1 MDAGD
6 VDEPH
11 RHDCSAVE
19 SSSRGESS
27 KAGEVFQ
34 LSMLKNCL
42 RRRRP
47 LSTRSPI
54 AQLMS
59 WTFSKAAQTFL
70 HRLQRCNGA
79 QEEPVERSCKQPSG
93 LNPLHDGQGGQGR
106 GIESKTW
113 DSEVRDSLVSRG
125 ESYDA
130 ADPHDALADGSGL
143 PAEEGGGVRRGG
155 HRERW
160 GQVQEGDQN
169 QGQGKPNRV
178 DCSGNWQAF
187 EKVNGTEVL
196 GEGAGAVQPP
206 CRVPTLQSQPV
217 RPLVG
222 VPDVRIRW
230 ERFDV
235 DHAASST
242 ATVVPETPDSHS
254 LKTLEGTYPQFL
266 PAPRS
271 KPDQG
276 AVTLKV
282 TNMGKISMVDG
293 GTGSTTSRRSKT
305 SSQETARARSTS
317 KERQMTGLRASQAAK
332 RVPTFNIDREGTMEH
347 LEEAF
352 GPTEVL
358 MISDE
363 EKEWNAGPP
372 HAD

>member
-1 MDAGD
+1 MA
-6 VDEPH
+6 PKKNQS
-11 RHDCSAVE
+11 SAAASSLQASILSMMAKEDRGEE
-19 SSSRGESS
+19 SSRKLGTRKCETAWSRVV
-27 KAGEVFQ
+27 KAM
-34 LSMLKNCL
+34 MLLINT
-42 RRRRP
+42 
-47 LSTRSPI
+47 TRSQMVLDYLQKKGAVCDEVDPENVGDKFKKATKAKGKANQTEWI
-54 AQLMS
+54 AQGIGKPLKRS
-59 WTFSKAAQTFL
+59 TAQKFWEKEPE
-70 HRLQRCNGA
+70 QCN
-79 QEEPVERSCKQPSG
+79 
-93 LNPLHDGQGGQGR
+93 H
-106 GIESKTW
+106 
-113 DSEVRDSLVSRG
+113 
-125 ESYDA
+125 
-130 ADPHDALADGSGL
+130 
-143 PAEEGGGVRRGG
+143 PAEYLRCRAN
-155 HRERW
+155 RFDRW
-160 GQVQEGDQN
+160 WVCLTCG
-169 QGQGKPNRV
+169 
-178 DCSGNWQAF
+178 S
-187 EKVNGTEVL
+187 
-196 GEGAGAVQPP
+196 
-206 CRVPTLQSQPV
+206 
-217 RPLVG
+217 
-222 VPDVRIRW
+222 RW

-293 GTGSTTSRRSKT
+293 GTGSTTSRRLKT
-305 SSQETARARSTS
+305 SSQETARARSAS

-363 EKEWNAGPP
+363 EKEWDAGPP